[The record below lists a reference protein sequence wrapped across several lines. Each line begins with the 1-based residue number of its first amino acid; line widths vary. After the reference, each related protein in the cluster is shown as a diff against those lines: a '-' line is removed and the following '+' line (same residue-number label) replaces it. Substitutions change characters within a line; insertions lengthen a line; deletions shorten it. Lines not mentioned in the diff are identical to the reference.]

1 MKRKIASI
9 FLTLAMILSL
19 IPGTV
24 FAGEGTGDTLASL
37 SDTIVDSGTFG
48 EDGDN
53 LTWSLSSNGTL
64 TINGTGG
71 MGYQTPWMSYRDSI
85 KSLVVEKGVTTVGRS
100 AFSGC
105 DQLTSATLPTS
116 LTEIGQSAFLGCF
129 NLEKIC
135 LPDTLNAIGDNAF
148 GSAWDTAFFF
158 TGSEEQWNAVTI
170 GSGNEPLENKKIHFN
185 ATYHTYD
192 ENGIC
197 TVCGY
202 AGPDHTSHVMS
213 VGCC

>member
-9 FLTLAMILSL
+9 FLALAMILSL

-24 FAGEGTGDTLASL
+24 FAGEGTGDTPASL

-85 KSLVVEKGVTTVGRS
+85 KSLVVEEGVTTVGRS

-129 NLEKIC
+129 NL
-135 LPDTLNAIGDNAF
+135 
-148 GSAWDTAFFF
+148 
-158 TGSEEQWNAVTI
+158 
-170 GSGNEPLENKKIHFN
+170 
-185 ATYHTYD
+185 
-192 ENGIC
+192 
-197 TVCGY
+197 
-202 AGPDHTSHVMS
+202 
-213 VGCC
+213 